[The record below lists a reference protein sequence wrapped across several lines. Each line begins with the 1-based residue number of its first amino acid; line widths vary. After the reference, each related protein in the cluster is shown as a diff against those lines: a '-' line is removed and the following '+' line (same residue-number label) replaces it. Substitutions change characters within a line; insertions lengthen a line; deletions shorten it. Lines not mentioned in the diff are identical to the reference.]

1 MRPAC
6 RPACPARIRP
16 YLDRAFAPSHLAAAD
31 AYLDASGLQRDFEER
46 LRGTL
51 ASRIAPPTLGV
62 ALAWQAQFLGSDATR
77 PAFARL
83 LADRLSEAELR
94 SLATTGLPPDTSGF
108 DQRLAAIVEESRVLG
123 ATLVDSRRA
132 ELEAMLREA
141 ARQQAAAAP
150 AASPAGASPP
160 AGGR

>member
-1 MRPAC
+1 M
-6 RPACPARIRP
+6 P
-16 YLDRAFAPSHLAAAD
+16 YLDRAFAPSHLDAAD

-51 ASRIAPPTLGV
+51 AARIAPPTLGV
-62 ALAWQAQFLGSDATR
+62 AFAWQAEFLGSAATR

-108 DQRLAAIVEESRVLG
+108 DRRLVALVEESRALG
-123 ATLVDSRRA
+123 AALVDSRRA

-141 ARQQAAAAP
+141 ARQQQAAP
-150 AASPAGASPP
+150 AGPSGLASGTPVPSSPA
-160 AGGR
+160 AGGGR